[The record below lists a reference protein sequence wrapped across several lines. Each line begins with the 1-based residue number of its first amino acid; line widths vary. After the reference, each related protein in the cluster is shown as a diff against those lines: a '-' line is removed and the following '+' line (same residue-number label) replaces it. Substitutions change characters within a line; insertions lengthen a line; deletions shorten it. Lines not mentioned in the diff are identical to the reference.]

1 MKTLFI
7 TKENGLMN
15 KQLIA
20 DLVKQATVEVPH
32 EREWD
37 STTSVFD
44 QNLFAELLIR
54 KCAQLAGEAEENERE
69 GRSTYFV
76 VLEYFEL
83 E

>member
-1 MKTLFI
+1 
-7 TKENGLMN
+7 MN

-20 DLVKQATVEVPH
+20 DLVKQATAEVPH

-54 KCAQLAGEAEENERE
+54 KCAQLAGETEENERE

-76 VLEYFEL
+76 VLEYFGL